1 MISVILLAAGESKR
15 IPFENKLI
23 KSFKNKPLINHI
35 LKSLLKS
42 KIKKIIVV
50 LGFEHNRIKNIILK
64 SKKIK
69 LIINKNY
76 RKGISS
82 SIKTGLKKIN
92 KKDKGFMVAHSDMP
106 FVRSIHINK
115 IYNSILKKDNS
126 VHVLKYKNKIGNPIG
141 FKIKVLSE
149 FKKIKGDTGAKYMV
163 KRLKKDTNYIK
174 VTSNKIFK
182 DLDLKKDFNKFE

>member
-23 KSFKNKPLINHI
+23 KNFKKKPLINYI
-35 LKSLLKS
+35 LKSLVKS
-42 KIKKIIVV
+42 KVKKIIVV
-50 LGFEHNRIKNIILK
+50 LGFEHNLIKNIILK

-92 KKDKGFMVAHSDMP
+92 KKDKGFMVAQSDMP

-115 IYNSILKKDNS
+115 IYNSILKKDNL
-126 VHVLKYKNKIGNPIG
+126 VHALKYKDKIGNPIG
-141 FKIKVLSE
+141 FNIKVLSK
-149 FKKIKGDTGAKYMV
+149 FQKIKGDIGAIYMV
-163 KRLKKDTNYIK
+163 KRLKKNTNFIE
-174 VTSNKIFK
+174 VTSNKFFK
-182 DLDLKKDFNKFE
+182 DLDLKKDFN